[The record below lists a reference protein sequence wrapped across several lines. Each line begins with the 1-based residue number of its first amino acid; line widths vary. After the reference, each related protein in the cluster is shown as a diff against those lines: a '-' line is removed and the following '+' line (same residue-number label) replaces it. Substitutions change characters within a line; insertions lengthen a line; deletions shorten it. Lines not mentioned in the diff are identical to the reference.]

1 MVANIECYKSKAEMI
16 REKIKAGD
24 FFTIYYLGGSE
35 VIYPKHYCWPI
46 RSIAHAITVN
56 MEQQYVGCNIIYP
69 PRNVYRETFH
79 ALIDLEGW
87 RWRYDFDFLFD
98 EKGIRSRKST
108 SNEIFRYI
116 SEFSTYVQDE
126 GKKE

>member
-1 MVANIECYKSKAEMI
+1 MI

-24 FFTIYYLGGSE
+24 FFTTYYLDSKCE
-35 VIYPKHYCWPI
+35 AVYPKHYCKHYCWPI
-46 RSIAHAITVN
+46 RSIGKVFVVN
-56 MEQQYVGCNIIYP
+56 TEQQYIGCNMIYP
-69 PRNVYRETFH
+69 PSLYKETFH

-98 EKGIRSRKST
+98 EKSGIRTRRSS

-116 SEFSTYVQDE
+116 LEFSTYVQDE
-126 GKKE
+126 GGKTDE